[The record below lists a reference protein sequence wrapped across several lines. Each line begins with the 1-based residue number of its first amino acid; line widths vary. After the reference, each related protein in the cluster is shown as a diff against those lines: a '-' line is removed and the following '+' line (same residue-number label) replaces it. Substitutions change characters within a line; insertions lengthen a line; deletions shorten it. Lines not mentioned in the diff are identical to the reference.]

1 VRRTTQKSA
10 QSKTAPAPSIIPQRT
25 SLAESPYASVS
36 MYDLD
41 NINKKTLASQP
52 PLIQPKLAFGQP
64 SDKYEQEADR
74 MADIVMRMP
83 VRSIQRKPV

>member
-1 VRRTTQKSA
+1 
-10 QSKTAPAPSIIPQRT
+10 
-25 SLAESPYASVS
+25 